1 MICIF
6 IDALKP
12 EYLEKTVFLKELAE
26 NNLSGNLEVTFG
38 FTSIIPSFLTGC
50 YPDTH
55 RKIDLF
61 DLDQESKKKSKSKF
75 LVNLKLLM
83 KNKRF
88 FFTPLNSEYYNNFRV
103 SQEKAWPQ
111 KDSLSVKTIFDI
123 LEENNKKFISID
135 WPNIFINRKPKLFI
149 KNDCK
154 TVLELTKKLF
164 NKHKPDF
171 LFVHFL
177 DLEIAHKTGTLS
189 EEVKQKL
196 SEIDNAVKELS
207 LLDNDL
213 IIFSDHS
220 MDEVRESF
228 NLKEE
233 LDKLNLKF
241 GHDFTYFLGST
252 FARFWFKSSEAKK
265 SVEILLRSLNE
276 GRIINFKEYNL
287 PKTCD
292 LIFLANYG
300 IIFKPNFFNTG
311 YNAMHGWDPKIQK
324 TVYIVR
330 NLKGK
335 KDAHIVDLLPTIL
348 DILKIKKPKID
359 GKSLI

>member
-12 EYLEKTVFLKELAE
+12 EYLEKTVFLKELAG
-26 NNLSGNLEVTFG
+26 NNLSCNLEVTFG

-61 DLDQESKKKSKSKF
+61 DLDNEAKNKSKSKF
-75 LVNLKLLM
+75 LVNLKLFM

-88 FFTPLNSEYYNNFRV
+88 FFTPLNSEYYNNFKV

-135 WPNIFINRKPKLFI
+135 WPNIFINRKPKLFL

-154 TVLELTKKLF
+154 TVLGLTKKLIK
-164 NKHKPDF
+164 KHKPDF
-171 LFVHFL
+171 VFVHFL
-177 DLEIAHKTGTLS
+177 DLEVAHKTGTLS
-189 EEVKQKL
+189 EEVNQKL
-196 SEIDNAVKELS
+196 NEVDNAVKELS
-207 LLDNDL
+207 ALDND
-213 IIFSDHS
+213 IVIFSDHS

-241 GHDFTYFLGST
+241 GEDLIYFLGST
-252 FARFWFKSSEAKK
+252 FVRFWFKSPEAKK

-300 IIFKPNFFNTG
+300 IIFKPNFFNTN
-311 YNAMHGWDPKIQK
+311 YKAMHGWDPKIQK
-324 TVYIVR
+324 TVYIIK
-330 NLKGK
+330 NSNGK

-359 GKSLI
+359 GKSLL